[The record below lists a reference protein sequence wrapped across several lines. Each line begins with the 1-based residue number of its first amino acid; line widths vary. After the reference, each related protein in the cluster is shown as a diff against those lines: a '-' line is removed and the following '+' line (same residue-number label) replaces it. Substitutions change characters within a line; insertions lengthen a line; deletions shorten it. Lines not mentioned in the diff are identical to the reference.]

1 MNLLHRNREND
12 HERDLDVEQRAEPH
26 PYDIPAD
33 RNRRRQ
39 DDTAVVER
47 HTAHQR
53 EVVADADDHVKTS
66 ERVWTFAP
74 GQLVSLIVGVG
85 AVAIGLLAMVRAGID
100 GSFETPTVEVLG
112 FTHTAWLGLA
122 EVGVGVLLILA
133 GIGAWGR
140 PLSVILGA
148 GMVIAGVLI
157 GVAPDE
163 MPAELAVEED
173 FGWALAAIG
182 AVVAIAALALP
193 VWRTRRV
200 KRNGELIADDRETV
214 SAH

>member
-1 MNLLHRNREND
+1 MNLIHRNREND
-12 HERDLDVEQRAEPH
+12 HDRDVHVEQREPH

-33 RNRRRQ
+33 RNRRPL
-39 DDTAVVER
+39 DDTAVAER
-47 HTAHQR
+47 QTPLHQR
-53 EVVADADDHVKTS
+53 EVVTDTDADVKTS

-85 AVAIGLLAMVRAGID
+85 AVAIGLVAMVRAGID

-122 EVGVGVLLILA
+122 EVGLGVLLIIA

-157 GVAPDE
+157 GAAPDE

-182 AVVAIAALALP
+182 AVVAVAALVLP
-193 VWRTRRV
+193 VWRTHRV
-200 KRNGELIADDRETV
+200 KRNGELIADDRKSV
-214 SAH
+214 AAH